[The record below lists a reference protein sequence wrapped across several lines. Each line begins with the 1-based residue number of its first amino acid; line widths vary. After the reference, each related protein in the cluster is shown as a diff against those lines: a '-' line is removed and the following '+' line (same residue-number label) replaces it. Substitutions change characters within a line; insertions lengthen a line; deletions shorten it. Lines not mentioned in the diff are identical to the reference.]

1 MAAPPDSDPWQDL
14 FDRHAAGLI
23 LFARQWCRSHTD
35 AEDAVQEGFVRC
47 WKSRASADDPASY
60 LFTCV
65 KHAAMDHSRSA
76 SRRQRREEQAAAWR
90 SECDAPSLYETSEQ
104 DRERAAMIEQQLAS
118 LPAEQHEVLVMKL
131 WGGLTFQQI
140 ASALGAPANTVA
152 SRYRYGLE
160 ALRRS
165 LPQEQVS

>member
-1 MAAPPDSDPWQDL
+1 LAAPTDSDPWQDL

-23 LFARQWCRSHTD
+23 LFARQWCRSHAD

-47 WKSRASADDPASY
+47 WKSRASAEDPAAY

-65 KHAAMDHSRSA
+65 KHAAMDQSRGE
-76 SRRQRREEQAAAWR
+76 SRRQRRAEQAAAR
-90 SECDAPSLYETSEQ
+90 RNECDNPSFFEASEN
-104 DRERAAMIEQQLAS
+104 DRERTVMIERHLAA
-118 LPAEQHEVLVMKL
+118 LPAEQREVLVMKL
-131 WGGLTFQQI
+131 WGGLTFAQI
-140 ASALGAPANTVA
+140 ASAVETPANTVA

-165 LPQEQVS
+165 LPREQVS